1 MEPREPPP
9 RDARNVSSPARLAGT
24 VAGPKVRHTGLV
36 EAYMKHL
43 AADAAASSD
52 VAAANPASSSGRH
65 GFTHVPGAAAEAVR
79 RLLGGTGP
87 APPVS
92 PLLVTTER
100 AQSVPGSASGAL
112 STGRKTGTDWTPR
125 DEHLRWEPYQ
135 LPAGLFPAG
144 RSEGGMGEN
153 GRRSPNSQNPQ
164 LDVGPFAMP
173 PSLPTSP
180 HRTAN
185 PASVSPPHR
194 AQESTFLWRESDPW
208 KHNTEGAAKLSD
220 VIRIADYMQDIL
232 SDRNKLALDQSAK
245 IQELELVRVQYAEE
259 IGSLKGMVSKLE
271 DRMRS
276 HNTDLADRNKLTLDQ
291 SAKIQELEL
300 VRVQYAEEIGSL
312 KGMVSK
318 LEDRMRSHNTDLSA
332 EVEAILKEVS
342 APGFAEHQ
350 KRNGDGKLN
359 SPARF
364 THTHTH
370 THTSHTHK
378 RLDANL

>member
-1 MEPREPPP
+1 MQSRRKEE
-9 RDARNVSSPARLAGT
+9 VW
-24 VAGPKVRHTGLV
+24 
-36 EAYMKHL
+36 
-43 AADAAASSD
+43 SD
-52 VAAANPASSSGRH
+52 VESR
-65 GFTHVPGAAAEAVR
+65 
-79 RLLGGTGP
+79 
-87 APPVS
+87 S
-92 PLLVTTER
+92 PCI
-100 AQSVPGSASGAL
+100 Q
-112 STGRKTGTDWTPR
+112 
-125 DEHLRWEPYQ
+125 
-135 LPAGLFPAG
+135 
-144 RSEGGMGEN
+144 
-153 GRRSPNSQNPQ
+153 PNSQNPQ

-208 KHNTEGAAKLSD
+208 KQQNTKGAAKLSD
-220 VIRIADYMQDIL
+220 VIQIANYMQDIL
-232 SDRNKLALDQSAK
+232 SDRNRLA
-245 IQELELVRVQYAEE
+245 
-259 IGSLKGMVSKLE
+259 
-271 DRMRS
+271 
-276 HNTDLADRNKLTLDQ
+276 LDQ

-370 THTSHTHK
+370 THTQVTHTKDLTRIFEK
-378 RLDANL
+378 RQQSL

>member
-9 RDARNVSSPARLAGT
+9 RDARHVSSPTRRAGT
-24 VAGPKVRHTGLV
+24 VAGPTVRHTGFL

-52 VAAANPASSSGRH
+52 VAAANPASSSGRQ
-65 GFTHVPGAAAEAVR
+65 GATHVPGAAAEAVR

-92 PLLVTTER
+92 PLLVTNEH

-112 STGRKTGTDWTPR
+112 GTGGKTGTDWTPR
-125 DEHLRWEPYQ
+125 DEHLLWAPYQ

-208 KHNTEGAAKLSD
+208 KQHNTEGAAKLSD

-276 HNTDLADRNKLTLDQ
+276 HNTDL
-291 SAKIQELEL
+291 
-300 VRVQYAEEIGSL
+300 
-312 KGMVSK
+312 
-318 LEDRMRSHNTDLSA
+318 SA

-350 KRNGDGKLN
+350 TRNGDGKPN

-364 THTHTH
+364 THIHT
-370 THTSHTHK
+370 HTHK

>member
-1 MEPREPPP
+1 
-9 RDARNVSSPARLAGT
+9 
-24 VAGPKVRHTGLV
+24 LV

-52 VAAANPASSSGRH
+52 VAANNPATSSGRH
-65 GFTHVPGAAAEAVR
+65 GATYVPGAAAEAVR
-79 RLLGGTGP
+79 RLLGITGTS
-87 APPVS
+87 PPVS
-92 PLLVTTER
+92 PLLGTNER
-100 AQSVPGSASGAL
+100 AQRLPGSASGAL
-112 STGRKTGTDWTPR
+112 STGEKTGTDWTPR
-125 DEHLRWEPYQ
+125 DEHLRWAPYQ
-135 LPAGLFPAG
+135 LPTGVFPAG
-144 RSEGGMGEN
+144 RSEGGMQS
-153 GRRSPNSQNPQ
+153 RRKEEVWSDVESRSPCIQPNSQNPQ

-208 KHNTEGAAKLSD
+208 KQQNTEGAAKLSD
-220 VIRIADYMQDIL
+220 VIQIANYMQDIL
-232 SDRNKLALDQSAK
+232 SDRNRLALDQSAK

-259 IGSLKGMVSKLE
+259 IGSLKGLVSKLE

-276 HNTDLADRNKLTLDQ
+276 HNTDLADRNRLALDQ

-300 VRVQYAEEIGSL
+300 VRVQYAEEIGCL

-318 LEDRMRSHNTDLSA
+318 LEDRMRSHSTDLSA
-332 EVEAILKEVS
+332 EIEAILKEVS

-350 KRNGDGKLN
+350 QRNSDGKPN

-364 THTHTH
+364 THTRTHARTH
-370 THTSHTHK
+370 TR

>member
-1 MEPREPPP
+1 
-9 RDARNVSSPARLAGT
+9 
-24 VAGPKVRHTGLV
+24 
-36 EAYMKHL
+36 
-43 AADAAASSD
+43 
-52 VAAANPASSSGRH
+52 
-65 GFTHVPGAAAEAVR
+65 
-79 RLLGGTGP
+79 
-87 APPVS
+87 
-92 PLLVTTER
+92 
-100 AQSVPGSASGAL
+100 
-112 STGRKTGTDWTPR
+112 
-125 DEHLRWEPYQ
+125 
-135 LPAGLFPAG
+135 
-144 RSEGGMGEN
+144 MGEN

-276 HNTDLADRNKLTLDQ
+276 HNTDL
-291 SAKIQELEL
+291 
-300 VRVQYAEEIGSL
+300 
-312 KGMVSK
+312 
-318 LEDRMRSHNTDLSA
+318 SA
-332 EVEAILKEVS
+332 EVEAILKEVG

-370 THTSHTHK
+370 THKSHTQK
-378 RLDANL
+378 T